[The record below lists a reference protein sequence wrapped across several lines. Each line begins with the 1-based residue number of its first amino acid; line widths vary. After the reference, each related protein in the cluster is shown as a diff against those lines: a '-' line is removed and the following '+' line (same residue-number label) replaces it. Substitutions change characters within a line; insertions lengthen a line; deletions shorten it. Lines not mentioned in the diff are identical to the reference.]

1 MSATPT
7 HDAAVERQFSP
18 RASAYLT
25 SAVHAQGEDL
35 LQMAAIARKH
45 PGARLLD
52 LGTGDGHVSFHVAPH
67 VAEVVA
73 YDLSQSMLDVVAG
86 EAARRG
92 LANLRTCRGK
102 AEALPFGDGEFDL
115 VMSRYST
122 HHWEDPGQA
131 LREACRVLKPGGIA
145 VFADVVSPGEALL
158 DTWLQTIEVL
168 RDTSHVRDYSA
179 AEWLRMAAEAGLV
192 TQGMTA
198 PAAAGIHLVGRAH
211 AHAARA
217 GDGAARHDGHRAR
230 AGAPALRHPARR
242 FVHQRHVDAG
252 GGASGL
258 VMASARAWAWPRGD
272 RHTA

>member
-35 LQMAAIARKH
+35 LQMAAIAREH

-52 LGTGDGHVSFHVAPH
+52 LGTGGGHVSFHVAPH

-131 LREACRVLKPGGIA
+131 LREAYRVLKPGGIA

-198 PAAAGIHLVGRAH
+198 RRLPLEFTSWVERMRTPPELVTALRAMT
-211 AHAARA
+211 
-217 GDGAARHDGHRAR
+217 DI
-230 AGAPALRHPARR
+230 APAPVRRHFAIQPDGSFTSDTLTLVAVRPA
-242 FVHQRHVDAG
+242 
-252 GGASGL
+252 
-258 VMASARAWAWPRGD
+258 
-272 RHTA
+272 